1 MPEAEKMESGEQ
13 VEFVHQ
19 VQIFLSVLSSVLDCE
34 DSVLRGIRPLA
45 GEFCDDAAR
54 GFAGN
59 RADAGYFLQMQAAH
73 TGMAG
78 EVVFGVNWKNHGHA
92 ACGCKMVC
100 REVED
105 FPVGEAGRS
114 MSCSVSSFFGS
125 LKGVVEIWRVGENKV
140 VSFAAVR

>member
-1 MPEAEKMESGEQ
+1 MESGEK

-34 DSVLRGIRPLA
+34 DGVFRSIRSMS
-45 GEFCDDAAR
+45 GEFSDYAAR
-54 GFAGN
+54 SFAGN
-59 RADAGYFLQMQAAH
+59 RADAGYFMQMQAAH

-78 EVVFGVNWKNHGHA
+78 EVMLGVSRKDHGHA
-92 ACGCKMVC
+92 ACAGKMIC

-105 FPVGEAGRS
+105 FPVGEACGGVS
-114 MSCSVSSFFGS
+114 GIVSSFFRS
-125 LKGVVEIWRVGENKV
+125 LKCVVEIWRVGEYQV

>member
-1 MPEAEKMESGEQ
+1 MESVKGILSKK
-13 VEFVHQ
+13 VEFVHEA
-19 VQIFLSVLSSVLDCE
+19 QIFLSVLSSVLNCE
-34 DSVLRGIRPLA
+34 DGVCRGSRQLS

-59 RADAGYFLQMQAAH
+59 RADAGYFMQMQAAH

-78 EVVFGVNWKNHGHA
+78 EVMLGVSRKDHGHA
-92 ACGCKMVC
+92 AFAGKMIC

-105 FPVGEAGRS
+105 FPVGEACGGVS
-114 MSCSVSSFFGS
+114 GIVSSFFGS
-125 LKGVVEIWRVGENKV
+125 LKGVVEIWRVGEYQV